1 MKMLNFY
8 HPMSILMLLQ
18 DFFRT
23 FNNIGFQNYSIWE
36 TSFQTCIFLYKKNI
50 GQILS
55 LKKSCLTLCSENTST
70 RLSRHRPYMNTSHDH
85 TILYWILLQ
94 CIYWRLY
101 WIIGWFYQ
109 KCVCMGFL
117 YIYFVEIGSKTRTG
131 FSLDFV
137 LDNWWIFVT

>member
-1 MKMLNFY
+1 MY
-8 HPMSILMLLQ
+8 
-18 DFFRT
+18 FF
-23 FNNIGFQNYSIWE
+23 IQ
-36 TSFQTCIFLYKKNI
+36 KNI

-101 WIIGWFYQ
+101 WIIGGFYQ

-137 LDNWWIFVT
+137 LDNWWIFVTQILCKIHQISSPRLRHVNTKFAHMNGHWKAYNDFTSISF